1 MLTLSPGARLSKST
15 DGGILLDLER
25 GVFFHLNPVG
35 TRIVELLERS
45 CNPEFIVHTI
55 GREFQAPE
63 EIVKLD
69 LDDFLVKL
77 QKQRLVAGD
86 RSAPGDAW

>member
-35 TRIVELLERS
+35 TRIVELIERS
-45 CNPEFIVHTI
+45 CDVESIVHTI
-55 GREFQAPE
+55 GCEFQAPE

>member
-1 MLTLSPGARLSKST
+1 MVTLSPGARLSKST
-15 DGGILLDLER
+15 DGGILLDLEH

-45 CNPEFIVHTI
+45 CDLESIVHTI
-55 GREFQAPE
+55 GREFQAAE

-69 LDDFLVKL
+69 LDDFLVSL
-77 QKQRLVAGD
+77 QRQRLVAGD
-86 RSAPGDAW
+86 PISIR